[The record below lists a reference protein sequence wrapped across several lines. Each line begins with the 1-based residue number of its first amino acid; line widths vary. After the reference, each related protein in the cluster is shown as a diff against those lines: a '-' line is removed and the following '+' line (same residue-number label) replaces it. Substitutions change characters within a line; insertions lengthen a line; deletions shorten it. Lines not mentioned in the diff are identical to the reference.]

1 MTSPL
6 VLTDAQYRALKLK
19 LHQAHDKLIK
29 LTLGDVEA
37 MRELLVKIILP
48 LLPNVTIDLNDL
60 TLDNTAYIR
69 PNLQVF
75 FSDVVYLTTIID
87 EESGMRET
95 LKMACLVEHKSEM
108 PSELELRLQATDY
121 INAIMKKNYDKATDK
136 TIGVIPIVFNQ
147 FDKDWEKKTFRSL
160 FPQLSPKI
168 ARFILEFDYLVINLA
183 SLSEEIMASL
193 DEFGTLKAS
202 LLAMRYVKNKQFLKK
217 HFTEIF
223 LFLQQH
229 PEKIDLRDQ
238 LITYLLGQSDI
249 DAKEL
254 QELLNNIFSPTI
266 IKEMVYTGNGFIAV
280 AYREAAAETEALVTA
295 KLTAKFEK
303 KTQLLIK
310 KATIQA
316 KKMVKQAAQQA
327 AQQAVQQA
335 AQQAVENAAQLA
347 VQQAYST
354 YLTVMRSWYKGL
366 DINAIADIVD
376 LSTKQLKPLI
386 TSFEIVKKTY
396 KNEPNIDFD
405 GLKLSSKLEEKQL
418 KVLLELLQR
427 S

>member
-48 LLPNVTIDLNDL
+48 LLPNVTIDLDDL

-87 EESGMRET
+87 EESGLREP

-108 PSELELRLQATDY
+108 PTELELRLQATDY
-121 INAIMKKNYDKATDK
+121 ITAIMKKNYDKATDK
-136 TIGVIPIVFNQ
+136 TIGVIPIIFNQ
-147 FDKDWEKKTFRSL
+147 FEKDWDKKTFRSL

-193 DEFGTLKAS
+193 NEFGTLKAS

-303 KTQLLIK
+303 KTQILIK
-310 KATIQA
+310 KAAIQA
-316 KKMVKQAAQQA
+316 KKMAKQAA
-327 AQQAVQQA
+327 QQA

-347 VQQAYST
+347 VQKAYST

-366 DINAIADIVD
+366 DINAIADIVAVPQ
-376 LSTKQLKPLI
+376 KQLKPLI
-386 TSFEIVKKTY
+386 ASFELVKKSY
-396 KNEPNIDFD
+396 KNEQNTDFEA
-405 GLKLSSKLEEKQL
+405 LIVASKLEENEL
-418 KVLLELLQR
+418 KALLELLNR

>member
-48 LLPNVTIDLNDL
+48 LLPNITIDLDDL

-87 EESGMRET
+87 EESGVREP

-136 TIGVIPIVFNQ
+136 TIGVIPIIFNQ
-147 FDKDWEKKTFRSL
+147 FEKDWQKKTFRSL

-193 DEFGTLKAS
+193 NEFGTLKAS

-303 KTQLLIK
+303 KTQILIK
-310 KATIQA
+310 KAAIQA
-316 KKMVKQAAQQA
+316 KKMAKQAA
-327 AQQAVQQA
+327 QQA

-347 VQQAYST
+347 VQKAYST

-366 DINAIADIVD
+366 DINAIADIVAVPQ
-376 LSTKQLKPLI
+376 KQLKPLI
-386 TSFEIVKKTY
+386 ASFELVKKSY
-396 KNEPNIDFD
+396 KNEQNTDFEA
-405 GLKLSSKLEEKQL
+405 LIVASKLEENEL
-418 KVLLELLQR
+418 KALLELLNR